1 MNSGIPHVNA
11 NTINFLYI
19 QLKFAPLLIQQEEKD
34 NQGSFFIEEDG
45 IQLAEMD
52 YSLSPP
58 NTMVIL
64 HTEVD
69 EVLKGRNI
77 GNQLINHAVQYARI
91 KNYKIIPLCPF
102 VKSVFEKRPEEF
114 KDVVKGKEVKE

>member
-1 MNSGIPHVNA
+1 M
-11 NTINFLYI
+11 
-19 QLKFAPLLIQQEEKD
+19 LIQQEEKD
-34 NQGSFFIEEDG
+34 NQGCFFIEEDG

-69 EVLKGRNI
+69 EVLKGRKI
-77 GNQLINHAVQYARI
+77 GDQLINHAVQYALV

-102 VKSVFEKRPEEF
+102 VKGVFEKRPEAF
-114 KDVVKGKEVKE
+114 KDVVKEKEAK

>member
-1 MNSGIPHVNA
+1 M
-11 NTINFLYI
+11 
-19 QLKFAPLLIQQEEKD
+19 LIQQNEKD

-45 IQLAEMD
+45 TQLAEMD
-52 YSLSPP
+52 YSISAP

-77 GNQLINHAVQYARI
+77 GNQLINHAVEYARV
-91 KNYKIIPLCPF
+91 KNYKIIPICPF
-102 VKSVFEKRPEEF
+102 VRSVFEKNPEKF
-114 KDVVKGKEVKE
+114 ADVMKGKE